1 MKAFSCPRILVSIKI
16 QLPVVRVSPPCHWS
30 LIYNPPAWV
39 DFSSGTCSFYV
50 LILPIF
56 FLPAIC
62 KVPRFH
68 LPIKILLLARI
79 LVVVILVPC
88 FSNCCTRS
96 GRCGTC
102 SPGRRPTRYGLRNG
116 CDLKAWR
123 SPSLMKP
130 GLGSGIIILLDG
142 FRPRIKS
149 PIYPNLIQHRWL
161 GSSSEAP
168 NACSNITSLATSVRT
183 AHWKSRWQIR
193 EEKKKRY

>member
-1 MKAFSCPRILVSIKI
+1 MVF
-16 QLPVVRVSPPCHWS
+16 
-30 LIYNPPAWV
+30 PAVPAHFMCW
-39 DFSSGTCSFYV
+39 FFQF
-50 LILPIF
+50 F

-102 SPGRRPTRYGLRNG
+102 SPVRRPTRYGLRNG
-116 CDLKAWR
+116 CDVKAWR

-130 GLGSGIIILLDG
+130 GLGSGIILLLDG

-149 PIYPNLIQHRWL
+149 PIYPNLIQHRSL

-193 EEKKKRY
+193 EEKKNRY

>member
-1 MKAFSCPRILVSIKI
+1 MSGFFQRYLLILCVDS
-16 QLPVVRVSPPCHWS
+16 SNFFFACHLQGS
-30 LIYNPPAWV
+30 QVPLANKDIT
-39 DFSSGTCSFYV
+39 SGT
-50 LILPIF
+50 
-56 FLPAIC
+56 
-62 KVPRFH
+62 H
-68 LPIKILLLARI
+68 LGSCYISPMLFQLLHAQRTVRHL
-79 LVVVILVPC
+79 
-88 FSNCCTRS
+88 FTRATTDS
-96 GRCGTC
+96 VWTEKWLWFK
-102 SPGRRPTRYGLRNG
+102 T
-116 CDLKAWR
+116 WR

-193 EEKKKRY
+193 EEKKNRY